1 MIDNNKLKY
10 EQEQINIYKQ
20 IKQKM
25 QHEKKRSKIKA
36 ILATA
41 LIPIFAFSIKGLYPV
56 LETLIKLENKAVSA
70 LLISNTLLTIS
81 IVITTI
87 GITYEV
93 VNCVRMSNEL
103 KYLDDYLEE
112 LTNDLEDKKQ
122 EIKLNQE
129 QEKPKEKTRK
139 EKIEELKEVQ
149 SLLIN
154 HLQEEVEKPKTLT
167 KHNK

>member
-25 QHEKKRSKIKA
+25 QHEKKQSKIKA

-70 LLISNTLLTIS
+70 LLISHTLLTIS

-87 GITYEV
+87 GITYEM
-93 VNCVRMSNEL
+93 VNYVRMSSEL
-103 KYLDDYLEE
+103 KDLDDYLEE